1 MDLAAVMDEIGDRLD
16 TIPNLRVFRHPPGKV
31 TPPAAIVSFPDGYT
45 FDATYGR
52 GSDEMKIPLIV
63 VVGKP
68 TDKPARDRLAEYV
81 NGSGARS
88 FKSVL
93 EAEPESGGYTAFD
106 VVRVEGWE
114 FDVVTI
120 GGTDYMA
127 GLATLDIAGPGSE

>member
-1 MDLAAVMDEIGDRLD
+1 MDLAAVMDQIGDRLD
-16 TIPNLRVFRHPPGKV
+16 TIPNLRVFRYPPGKV

-52 GSDEMKIPLIV
+52 GSDTMKIPLIV

-68 TDKPARDRLAEYV
+68 TDERARDRLAEYV

-88 FKSVL
+88 FKAVL
-93 EAEPESGGYTAFD
+93 EAAPVYPAFD
-106 VVRVEGWE
+106 AVRVEGWE

-120 GGTDYMA
+120 AGIDYMA
-127 GLATLDIAGPGSE
+127 GLATLDIAGPGSA